1 MLHCST
7 CDSVSKFLT
16 NLALS
21 SLTGK
26 GNVNECTTSNKII
39 AYTSNS
45 TNLLVLLLSFYL
57 IFLKDLFLTFQF
69 DIQRTVDR
77 DIFL

>member
-16 NLALS
+16 TLAFN

-26 GNVNECTTSNKII
+26 DKVNECTQPFLVKNLQKKLLRK
-39 AYTSNS
+39 
-45 TNLLVLLLSFYL
+45 LLVPQTY
-57 IFLKDLFLTFQF
+57 
-69 DIQRTVDR
+69 
-77 DIFL
+77 